1 LHGFYTCSR
10 LGGMARRRALPSDAE
25 WRVLHALW
33 RDWPASARELLER
46 LRGETGWAYTT
57 LKTMLTRMQ
66 QKGLVRAR
74 ARGRTTLYEPA
85 LPRERSQATALHALV
100 ERVFEGAAGAVL
112 AQLMAPEDLSASDR
126 KRLQAWIDAL
136 DKKSARASVPKEPDA
151 G

>member
-1 LHGFYTCSR
+1 
-10 LGGMARRRALPSDAE
+10 MPRRKPQPSDAE

-33 RDWPASARELLER
+33 RGEPASARELLER

-74 ARGRTTLYEPA
+74 LRGKTTFYEPA
-85 LPRERSQATALHALV
+85 LPRERSQQSALRALV
-100 ERVFEGAAGAVL
+100 ERVFEGAAGSAL
-112 AQLMAPEDLSASDR
+112 AQLVEPEDLSAADR
-126 KRLQAWIDAL
+126 KRLQGWIDAL
-136 DKKSARASVPKEPDA
+136 DKKAARGTRVREEPDA